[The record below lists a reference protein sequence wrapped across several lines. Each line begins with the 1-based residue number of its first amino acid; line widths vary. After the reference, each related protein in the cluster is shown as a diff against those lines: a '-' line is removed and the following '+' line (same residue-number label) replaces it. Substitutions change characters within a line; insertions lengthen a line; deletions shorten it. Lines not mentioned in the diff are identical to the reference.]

1 MLDLETI
8 LEHKDIIAT
17 IAKKHGFEKVYIA
30 VDEPQKD
37 YPLKLIL
44 ESYSNIQGNVK
55 PFIEEAKQYYKDL
68 DIGTKVITKNVLE
81 YMIQNEESH
90 IHQDYLLDS
99 AIQLTSLTNEPLIA
113 QFNKQVQKTKQF
125 IEDDFSNKENIFS
138 HDNKKRLWVDTTNK
152 NKKDKN
158 IQPEKRAKIDE
169 EVERLRKNYSNEELE
184 LIVAKV
190 REVNHQITV

>member
-8 LEHKDIIAT
+8 LERKDIITT

-44 ESYSNIQGNVK
+44 ESYSNIQGNIK

-81 YMIQNEESH
+81 YMIQNEDSH
-90 IHQDYLLDS
+90 IHQGYLLDS
-99 AIQLTSLTNEPLIA
+99 AIQLTSLTSEPLIA
-113 QFNKQVQKTKQF
+113 QFNKQVQKTKQSL
-125 IEDDFSNKENIFS
+125 EDDLNNKENISS
-138 HDNKKRLWVDTTNK
+138 HDNKKRSWVDIATN
-152 NKKDKN
+152 NKKDVE
-158 IQPEKRAKIDE
+158 IQPEKK
-169 EVERLRKNYSNEELE
+169 S
-184 LIVAKV
+184 
-190 REVNHQITV
+190 